1 MLSLYILLSV
11 FGISLISLIG
21 IFALSFKAEFL
32 QKALFIFVGL
42 AAGAF
47 FGNAFL
53 HLIPESFE
61 AVENAEII
69 SLFVIG
75 GILIFF
81 VLEKF
86 LHWHHHHAGGEEVE
100 EGHALEMVDLPSK
113 KIKPLGFL
121 ILISDSIHNFVD
133 GVVIAASFGISVE
146 VGIAT
151 TIAIA
156 LHEIPQEV
164 ADFALLLHSGMS
176 KAKALWFN
184 FASALFAVLGAGVA
198 ILASNFISGVN
209 PFIAAFAAGA
219 FIYIAGS
226 DLVPELH
233 KTHSAKKSLIQF
245 ISIIVGVLLMFF
257 LGE

>member
-11 FGISLISLIG
+11 FGISLISLVG
-21 IFALSFKAEFL
+21 IFALSFKTDFL
-32 QKALFIFVGL
+32 EKMLFIFVGL

-53 HLIPESFE
+53 HLIPESFR
-61 AVENAEII
+61 AVENTINV
-69 SLFVIG
+69 SLAVIV

-81 VLEKF
+81 ILEKF
-86 LHWHHHHAGGEEVE
+86 LHWHHHHAGTEDAEES
-100 EGHALEMVDLPSK
+100 HAHEMVDLPSK

-133 GVVIAASFGISVE
+133 GVVIAASFSISVE

-198 ILASNFISGVN
+198 IVASNFVSGIN

-233 KTHSAKKSLIQF
+233 KTNNAKKSLIQF
-245 ISIIVGVLLMFF
+245 IAIIVGIALMFF
-257 LGE
+257 LRD